1 MRKIRKGLRR
11 AQLCVS
17 IRRALLCAIQQT
29 LSPHPAKIDFVNRK
43 IPPALATC
51 RNGQAKLHEVAA

>member
-1 MRKIRKGLRR
+1 
-11 AQLCVS
+11 
-17 IRRALLCAIQQT
+17 LLCAIQQT